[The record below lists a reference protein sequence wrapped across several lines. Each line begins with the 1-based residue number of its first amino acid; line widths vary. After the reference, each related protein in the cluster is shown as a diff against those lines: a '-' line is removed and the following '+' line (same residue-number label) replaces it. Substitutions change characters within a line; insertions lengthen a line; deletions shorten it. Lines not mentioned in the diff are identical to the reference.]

1 MKRLF
6 ISLAAILC
14 VAATASAQT
23 LIVVEE
29 KPVLTNK
36 KGAPILPQAGDMSI
50 GISTTPFFTYLATC
64 SPVTVPIRLPR
75 SAASE
80 LAST

>member
-36 KGAPILPQAGDMSI
+36 KGAPILPRA
-50 GISTTPFFTYLATC
+50 
-64 SPVTVPIRLPR
+64 
-75 SAASE
+75 AASR
-80 LAST
+80 

>member
-36 KGAPILPQAGDMSI
+36 KGARE
-50 GISTTPFFTYLATC
+50 
-64 SPVTVPIRLPR
+64 IRSLFIIQIF
-75 SAASE
+75 
-80 LAST
+80 

>member
-36 KGAPILPQAGDMSI
+36 KGAPSFPR
-50 GISTTPFFTYLATC
+50 PATC
-64 SPVTVPIRLPR
+64 R
-75 SAASE
+75 
-80 LAST
+80 

>member
-36 KGAPILPQAGDMSI
+36 KGAPILPQAGDRYQYDSVL
-50 GISTTPFFTYLATC
+50 YL
-64 SPVTVPIRLPR
+64 SGQHVHP
-75 SAASE
+75 
-80 LAST
+80 